1 MYDKTRKLYG
11 LIGLTVVIKNVIIKM
26 PKGSVATSH
35 FTLTSYNKGTKKGK
49 VKCSVVSRLQAGL
62 SGPTWGRLF
71 LLMSIILG
79 GPTNGPHPLR

>member
-35 FTLTSYNKGTKKGK
+35 
-49 VKCSVVSRLQAGL
+49 
-62 SGPTWGRLF
+62 
-71 LLMSIILG
+71 MSIILG